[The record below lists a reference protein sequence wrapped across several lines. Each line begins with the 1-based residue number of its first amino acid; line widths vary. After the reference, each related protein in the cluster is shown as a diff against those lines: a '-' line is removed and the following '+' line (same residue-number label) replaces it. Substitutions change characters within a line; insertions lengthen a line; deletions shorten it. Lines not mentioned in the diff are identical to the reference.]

1 MQGLIKQGLVAVFVV
16 LGAVALPVG
25 TSSFALAQALTDGD
39 MDELSLTKFDTIIED
54 IERRVEL
61 VRVGSVGLQ
70 NDSKPAQ
77 SSAESDVVA
86 IPATSRSRTN
96 PSCFQDSDYGLT
108 SPELLD
114 AYFGDVET
122 AVKDAGSFLT
132 SFAGLKAL
140 NKQGNCPSFMTDILK
155 EAKAR
160 LADVPR
166 VELLDVT
173 YHLESCWPDSGVLD
187 SAGAELD
194 MDQKYGSARQML
206 SLYGD
211 AQRIFREAAG
221 WCE

>member
-1 MQGLIKQGLVAVFVV
+1 MKQSLVAVCLV
-16 LGAVALPVG
+16 LGAIVMPAGKP
-25 TSSFALAQALTDGD
+25 SMALAQALTDGD

-70 NDSKPAQ
+70 NDAKAAQ
-77 SSAESDVVA
+77 TSSGSDVVA

-96 PSCFQDSDYGLT
+96 PLCFQDSDYGLT
-108 SPELLD
+108 SPKRLD
-114 AYFGDVET
+114 AYFEDVEA
-122 AVKDAGSFLT
+122 AVNDAGSFLS
-132 SFAGLKAL
+132 SFVGLTAM
-140 NKQGNCPSFMTDILK
+140 NKQGNCPSFMTDILN
-155 EAKAR
+155 EAKLR

-187 SAGAELD
+187 SAGAEVD
-194 MDQKYGSARQML
+194 MDQEYANSRQML

-211 AQRIFREAAG
+211 AQRSFREAAA